1 MKFSVPEKKRK
12 GSAEDIMPMFICG
25 MQLPRSHR
33 STANRLWFTQND
45 IFHSFRGMKMF
56 GCVFVYNFS
65 WGFMADLR
73 SASLRFSSAI
83 SWLLNATYDWHRKI
97 PLPTQRLRLQTSLPI
112 TFGLHK
118 SLSSSSAIDFP
129 FFYFSAPFIF
139 PACRF
144 FFFFAVAPT
153 FSRH

>member
-56 GCVFVYNFS
+56 GCVFVYNFP

-97 PLPTQRLRLQTSLPI
+97 PLPTQKTQTPNV
-112 TFGLHK
+112 F
-118 SLSSSSAIDFP
+118 AY
-129 FFYFSAPFIF
+129 YFWAP
-139 PACRF
+139 
-144 FFFFAVAPT
+144 
-153 FSRH
+153 